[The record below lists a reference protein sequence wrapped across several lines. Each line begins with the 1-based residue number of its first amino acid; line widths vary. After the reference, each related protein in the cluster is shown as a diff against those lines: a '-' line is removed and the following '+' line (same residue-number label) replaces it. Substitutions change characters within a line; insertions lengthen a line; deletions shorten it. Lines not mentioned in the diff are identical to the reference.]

1 MSAAASAAAAAAS
14 CLGLGH
20 DSSGRSTP
28 GRSLRHMLMM
38 TAIAA
43 IAKMLLLIDLQVKY
57 VNNMQYVNNMCFHYW
72 TIVWTRVE
80 NENSRGHCLDHTTSH
95 IRYGNISS

>member
-1 MSAAASAAAAAAS
+1 MVEMNAVAAASAAAAAAS

-43 IAKMLLLIDLQVKY
+43 IAKIAVAYRFK
-57 VNNMQYVNNMCFHYW
+57 
-72 TIVWTRVE
+72 
-80 NENSRGHCLDHTTSH
+80 S
-95 IRYGNISS
+95 

>member
-1 MSAAASAAAAAAS
+1 MTPPVEVHPVEASTYV
-14 CLGLGH
+14 
-20 DSSGRSTP
+20 DDE
-28 GRSLRHMLMM
+28 
-38 TAIAA
+38 IAA